1 MYASTIVPRIVPD
14 AVASFAD
21 GVFSPMPRVDQRRWA
36 EVYLRGLLLVEGK
49 KTVRKIAESILSIPA
64 HQSLQQFIN
73 QSPWEWEPVRA
84 LLARHV
90 QAAERPRAWVLAR
103 TAIPKR
109 GDRSV
114 GVERQFLP
122 EAGRTVNCQIGVGAF
137 LANSTGSIPVNWR
150 ILLPRRWGEN
160 PKLRSSAYIPE
171 GVEAK
176 PEWRELLDMV
186 DEMDGEWGLAKAPVI
201 ADIRHLRQA
210 DSFIKSLVDQNHTFA
225 LEVDGSLKVL
235 GGAHLNA
242 VPDGRSDGPRVT
254 GKVVAVRDYL
264 QYPGVRRSSSLT
276 PLQAQNRRSQVVSSL
291 VRVPATGR
299 HAPPRVVRLL
309 SETFPLGRPPRY
321 WITNLADHRVDSVMS
336 LARLSLRTKLDTQS
350 LEDRFG
356 LRDFEGRSF
365 RGWHHHMTMVSAAY
379 TFDKIGWCHESALC
393 SCN

>member
-1 MYASTIVPRIVPD
+1 MYASTIVPRIIPD

-49 KTVRKIAESILSIPA
+49 KTVRKIADSILSIPA

-84 LLARHV
+84 LLARHI
-90 QAAERPRAWVLAR
+90 QAAERPMAWVLAR

-122 EAGRTVNCQIGVGAF
+122 EAGRTLNCQIGVGAF
-137 LANSTGSIPVNWR
+137 LANSSGSIPVNWR
-150 ILLPRRWGEN
+150 ILLPRRWGDN
-160 PKLRSSAYIPE
+160 MKLRKSAYIPD
-171 GVEAK
+171 GVGAQ
-176 PEWRELLDMV
+176 PEWRESIDMV
-186 DEMDGEWGLAKAPVI
+186 SEMDTEWGLARAPVI
-201 ADIRHLRQA
+201 ADIRHLRHA
-210 DSFIKSLVDQNHTFA
+210 DDFITTLMDRGFTFA
-225 LEVDGSLKVL
+225 LEVDGSMKVL
-235 GGAHLNA
+235 GGAHLSA
-242 VPDGRSDGPRVT
+242 VSSRRPALQGAT
-254 GKVVAVRDYL
+254 GKVVAVRDYV
-264 QYPGVRRSSSLT
+264 QYPGAQRSSVLAPVRAEARRS
-276 PLQAQNRRSQVVSSL
+276 RVVSSL
-291 VRVPATGR
+291 VRIHAGGR
-299 HAPPRVVRLL
+299 HTPPRVVRLL
-309 SETFPLGRPPRY
+309 SEIFPLGRPARF

-336 LARLSLRTKLDTQS
+336 LARLSLRSKEDMQK

-379 TFDKIGWCHESALC
+379 AFDKIGWGHDSALC